1 MHRWCPRARPWVQW
15 KVRESWM
22 MVSDIYNSTM
32 KLVEG
37 VSDIYNST
45 MVEGV
50 EGFQMDTLLYHGGG
64 GALVKVG

>member
-1 MHRWCPRARPWVQW
+1 
-15 KVRESWM
+15 M

-37 VSDIYNST
+37 ASDIYNST

-50 EGFQMDTLLYHGGG
+50 EGFQMYTLLFHDVG

>member
-1 MHRWCPRARPWVQW
+1 MQW

-32 KLVEG
+32 KLVE
-37 VSDIYNST
+37 
-45 MVEGV
+45 EGV
-50 EGFQMDTLLYHGGG
+50 EGFQIYTLLFHDVG

>member
-1 MHRWCPRARPWVQW
+1 MHRWCPRVRPWVQW

-32 KLVEG
+32 KLVE
-37 VSDIYNST
+37 
-45 MVEGV
+45 EGV
-50 EGFQMDTLLYHGGG
+50 EGFQIYTLLFHDVG

>member
-1 MHRWCPRARPWVQW
+1 MHRWCPRVRPWVQW

-32 KLVEG
+32 
-37 VSDIYNST
+37 
-45 MVEGV
+45 VEGV
-50 EGFQMDTLLYHGGG
+50 EGFQIYTLLFHDVG

>member
-1 MHRWCPRARPWVQW
+1 MHRRCPRARPWVQW

-37 VSDIYNST
+37 ASDIYNST

-50 EGFQMDTLLYHGGG
+50 EGFQIYTLLFHDVG

>member
-1 MHRWCPRARPWVQW
+1 
-15 KVRESWM
+15 

-32 KLVEG
+32 KVVEG
-37 VSDIYNST
+37 ALDIYNST

-50 EGFQMDTLLYHGGG
+50 EGFQMYTLLFHGGG